1 MAGKAALS
9 MTVHR
14 LLLDIG
20 GLCFGV
26 AAYAD
31 LLKWI
36 MKL

>member
-1 MAGKAALS
+1 MS
-9 MTVHR
+9 FER

-31 LLKWI
+31 LLKWFTEWATL
-36 MKL
+36 K